1 MLERTDHAKGRW
13 HVVAG
18 DDKRYARVTVVETVS
33 RGVEAELS
41 ERGYDLADE
50 SDAT

>member
-1 MLERTDHAKGRW
+1 
-13 HVVAG
+13 VVAG
-18 DDKRYARVTVVETVS
+18 DNKRYARVTVVEPVS
-33 RGVEAELS
+33 PVVEAESS